1 MRSSMWSRLPACGVL
16 ISIAIVL
23 LLIPSCKKGVGPGG
37 STQKSALEPIL
48 GSVDIP
54 RRGASLTGT
63 LTAGGWALAESGV
76 DRVAIYI
83 DKQFITFAT
92 LDGNRPDIVKAF
104 PGFPNAANSGWGVV
118 IDLSQL
124 VEGDHELLM
133 QVKSKAG
140 HIHDFP
146 TVPFKIVR

>member
-1 MRSSMWSRLPACGVL
+1 MLTPKL
-16 ISIAIVL
+16 TIAIAVAAL
-23 LLIPSCKKGVGPGG
+23 LLAPSCKKGTGVTG
-37 STQKSALEPIL
+37 SSQKSALEPIL

-54 RRGASLTGT
+54 RRGSTLSGT

-92 LDGNRPDIVKAF
+92 LDGNRPDIAKAF
-104 PGFPNAANSGWGVV
+104 PGFPNAATSGWGVV
-118 IDLSQL
+118 MDLSQL
-124 VEGDHELLM
+124 AEGDHELLL

-146 TVPFKIVR
+146 TVPFKIAR